1 MMSDYGAEADPDT
14 DKIRQVAFGYNLA
27 PLSKLKV
34 DQFPISDSA
43 KCYTL
48 VQFWGKTRLQ
58 VKVYP
63 DQLPS

>member
-1 MMSDYGAEADPDT
+1 MSDYGADANPDT
-14 DKIRQVAFGYNLA
+14 VAIRQVAFGLRLA
-27 PLSKLKV
+27 PLAKLKV
-34 DQFPISDSA
+34 DQFPINDSA

-63 DQLPS
+63 DQLPH